1 MRSMIAILVVSAAA
15 CGGSKKP
22 VEKPVAKVEAP
33 PPEPVKEEPP
43 PPPPPPQLPGW
54 YADAEYTVVLAD
66 DGSATIQNKKK
77 KKSVTG
83 TWDGTVNTMTIGD
96 KSSPIKLED
105 EKLTFT
111 TAAGDKTL
119 ARQPAGFKG
128 ENYEYKKS
136 EKDFGSLQLNEDGS
150 CVHGT
155 KGIPAPCKYTLDK
168 GTLTVTDDDKPKKPT
183 VWVVWFEDGGKTMHT
198 PKLDYKITGGE

>member
-1 MRSMIAILVVSAAA
+1 MIALLVLAAA

-22 VEKPVAKVEAP
+22 APKHVAKVEAP

-43 PPPPPPQLPGW
+43 PPPAPPSLIGW
-54 YADAEYTVVLAD
+54 YADAEYSVVLAD
-66 DGSATIQNKKK
+66 DGTATIENRKK

-83 TWDGTVNTMTIGD
+83 TWDGTVNTLTIGD
-96 KSSPIKLED
+96 NSSPIKLED
-105 EKLTFT
+105 EKLTFSV
-111 TAAGDKTL
+111 AKGDKTL

-136 EKDFGSLQLNEDGS
+136 EKDFGSLKLNEDGT

-155 KGIPAPCKYTLDK
+155 KGIPAPCTYKLEK
-168 GTLTVTDDDKPKKPT
+168 GTLVVTDNDKPKKPT
-183 VWVVWFEDGGKTMHT
+183 SWIVWFEDGGKVMHT
-198 PKLDYKITGGE
+198 PKLDYTVTAAE